1 MVMPDSA
8 RPPTVAIVTLGCG
21 RNEVDSANIA
31 GMLSASGFEMVEDP
45 GAADAVLGNTCAFIT
60 AAKQESIDTIL
71 AAVDLKSPPSDH
83 KLTSDVSAQAA
94 KRESID
100 TILAAADLKEQGRA
114 SAVFVTGCLAERYTR
129 ELRQE
134 LPEADAIVPFADY
147 SRLPELLRS
156 RLPNGSALGPKAGA
170 ATALASPRRAARG
183 AASPAPAAAPP
194 DRGEPPAPPASRA
207 LPLVSPGGVSAP
219 LVPAGRRAL
228 PLVFPAPA
236 GERFAA
242 RPGPTG
248 PVALVKLAEGCD
260 RDCSFCAI
268 PSFRGRFRSRRPTE
282 VVDEVAW
289 LADHGVSEIGL
300 VAENSTSYGKDL
312 GGREALIRL
321 LRDLAGIESLRRVRL
336 NYLQPDEITPGL
348 LEEMATNPV
357 VCSYFDLSLQHV
369 SEEVLRRMRR
379 GGSSAAFL
387 QLIERIRSL
396 DPDAAFRSNFILGF
410 PGERQADVRE
420 LEEFLE
426 AARLDWV
433 AFFPYSAEDGTAALD
448 LGRRVAAPTARAR
461 VERIQELQERVLAE
475 VQAAWIGRR
484 LEVLVER
491 VDDAGTAEG
500 RSFREGADSDGV
512 VRIEQVAAR
521 PGDYLEVE
529 VIAAEGPELLARRI
543 TV

>member
-45 GAADAVLGNTCAFIT
+45 GAADAVLVNTCAFIT

-183 AASPAPAAAPP
+183 AATAALGAASPAPAAAPP

-207 LPLVSPGGVSAP
+207 LPLVSPGGASAP

-282 VVDEVAW
+282 VLDEVA
-289 LADHGVSEIGL
+289 GVDG
-300 VAENSTSYGKDL
+300 
-312 GGREALIRL
+312 
-321 LRDLAGIESLRRVRL
+321 LRRVRL

-348 LEEMATNPV
+348 LEEMAANPV

-369 SEEVLRRMRR
+369 SEPVLRRMRR
-379 GGSSAAFL
+379 GGSTAAFL
-387 QLIERIRSL
+387 RLIERIRSL
-396 DPDAAFRSNFILGF
+396 DRDAAFRSNFILGF

-420 LEEFLE
+420 LEAFLE

-448 LGRRVAAPTARAR
+448 FDRRVASRTARAR
-461 VERIQELQERVLAE
+461 VERVQELQERVLAE

-484 LEVLVER
+484 LQVLVER
-491 VDDAGTAEG
+491 VDEAGI
-500 RSFREGADSDGV
+500 
-512 VRIEQVAAR
+512 VRIEQAAAR
-521 PGDYLEVE
+521 PGDYVEVE
-529 VIAAEGPELLARRI
+529 VTAAEGPELLARRI

>member
-45 GAADAVLGNTCAFIT
+45 GAADAVLVNTCAFIT

-183 AASPAPAAAPP
+183 AATAALGA
-194 DRGEPPAPPASRA
+194 AS
-207 LPLVSPGGVSAP
+207 
-219 LVPAGRRAL
+219 
-228 PLVFPAPA
+228 PAPA

-282 VVDEVAW
+282 VLDEVAW
-289 LADHGVSEIGL
+289 LASHGVSEVGL

-312 GGREALIRL
+312 GGRELLIRL
-321 LRDLAGIESLRRVRL
+321 LRELAGVDGLRRVRL

-348 LEEMATNPV
+348 LEEMAANPV

-369 SEEVLRRMRR
+369 SEPVLRRMRR
-379 GGSSAAFL
+379 GGS
-387 QLIERIRSL
+387 
-396 DPDAAFRSNFILGF
+396 
-410 PGERQADVRE
+410 
-420 LEEFLE
+420 
-426 AARLDWV
+426 
-433 AFFPYSAEDGTAALD
+433 TA
-448 LGRRVAAPTARAR
+448 
-461 VERIQELQERVLAE
+461 
-475 VQAAWIGRR
+475 
-484 LEVLVER
+484 
-491 VDDAGTAEG
+491 
-500 RSFREGADSDGV
+500 
-512 VRIEQVAAR
+512 
-521 PGDYLEVE
+521 
-529 VIAAEGPELLARRI
+529 
-543 TV
+543 

>member
-45 GAADAVLGNTCAFIT
+45 GAADAVLVNTCAFIT

-134 LPEADAIVPFADY
+134 LPEADA
-147 SRLPELLRS
+147 
-156 RLPNGSALGPKAGA
+156 
-170 ATALASPRRAARG
+170 ATALASPRRAARGAATAALG

-207 LPLVSPGGVSAP
+207 LP

-282 VVDEVAW
+282 VLDEVAW
-289 LADHGVSEIGL
+289 LASHGVSEVGL

-312 GGREALIRL
+312 GGRELLIRL
-321 LRDLAGIESLRRVRL
+321 LRELAGVDGLRRVRL

-348 LEEMATNPV
+348 LEEMAANPV

-369 SEEVLRRMRR
+369 SEPVLRRMRR
-379 GGSSAAFL
+379 GGSTAAFL
-387 QLIERIRSL
+387 RLIERIRSL
-396 DPDAAFRSNFILGF
+396 DRD
-410 PGERQADVRE
+410 
-420 LEEFLE
+420 

-448 LGRRVAAPTARAR
+448 FDRRVASRTARAR
-461 VERIQELQERVLAE
+461 VERVQELQERVLAE

-484 LEVLVER
+484 LQVLVER
-491 VDDAGTAEG
+491 VDEAGTAEG
-500 RSFREGADSDGV
+500 RSFREGVDSDGI
-512 VRIEQVAAR
+512 VRIEQAAAR
-521 PGDYLEVE
+521 PGDYVEVE
-529 VIAAEGPELLARRI
+529 VTAAEGPELLARRI

>member
-1 MVMPDSA
+1 MVHGKPGSVMGLRHLLIRPRRCTMPDHD
-8 RPPTVAIVTLGCG
+8 RPPTVAVVTLGCG
-21 RNEVDSANIA
+21 RNEVDSENVA
-31 GMLSASGFEMVEDP
+31 GLLSASGFRMVADP
-45 GAADAVLGNTCAFIT
+45 ERADAVVVNTCAFI
-60 AAKQESIDTIL
+60 
-71 AAVDLKSPPSDH
+71 
-83 KLTSDVSAQAA
+83 QAA

-183 AASPAPAAAPP
+183 AATAALGAASPAPAAAPP

-207 LPLVSPGGVSAP
+207 LPLVSPGGASAP

-282 VVDEVAW
+282 VLDEVAW
-289 LADHGVSEIGL
+289 LASHGVSEVGL

-312 GGREALIRL
+312 GGRELLIRL
-321 LRDLAGIESLRRVRL
+321 LRVRL

-348 LEEMATNPV
+348 LEEMAANPV

-369 SEEVLRRMRR
+369 SEPVLRRMRR
-379 GGSSAAFL
+379 GGSTAAFL
-387 QLIERIRSL
+387 RLIERIRSL
-396 DPDAAFRSNFILGF
+396 DRDAAFRSNFILGF

-420 LEEFLE
+420 LEAFLE

-448 LGRRVAAPTARAR
+448 FDRRVASRTARAR
-461 VERIQELQERVLAE
+461 VERVQELQERVLAE

-484 LEVLVER
+484 LQVLVER
-491 VDDAGTAEG
+491 VDEAGTAEG
-500 RSFREGADSDGV
+500 RSFREGVDSDGI
-512 VRIEQVAAR
+512 VRIEQAAAR
-521 PGDYLEVE
+521 PGDYVEVE
-529 VIAAEGPELLARRI
+529 VTAAEGPELLARRI

>member
-45 GAADAVLGNTCAFIT
+45 GAADAVLVNTCAFIT

-183 AASPAPAAAPP
+183 AATAALGAASPAPAAAPP

-207 LPLVSPGGVSAP
+207 LPLVSPGGASAP

-282 VVDEVAW
+282 VLDEVAW
-289 LADHGVSEIGL
+289 LASHGVSEVGL

-312 GGREALIRL
+312 GGRELLIRL
-321 LRDLAGIESLRRVRL
+321 LRELAGVDGLRRVRL
-336 NYLQPDEITPGL
+336 NYLQPDAPRGLHRRLPPADRADPIAGPRRGLPLQLHPGVPRRAAGGRPRARSVPRSGPPGL
-348 LEEMATNPV
+348 GRLLPV
-357 VCSYFDLSLQHV
+357 FGRGRHRRPR
-369 SEEVLRRMRR
+369 LRSARGLPHGPRPRGAGPGAAGARAGRGAGRLDRPQAPGAGRARRR
-379 GGSSAAFL
+379 GRHRRGP
-387 QLIERIRSL
+387 QL
-396 DPDAAFRSNFILGF
+396 
-410 PGERQADVRE
+410 PGRR
-420 LEEFLE
+420 
-426 AARLDWV
+426 R
-433 AFFPYSAEDGTAALD
+433 
-448 LGRRVAAPTARAR
+448 LGRDRSDRA
-461 VERIQELQERVLAE
+461 
-475 VQAAWIGRR
+475 
-484 LEVLVER
+484 
-491 VDDAGTAEG
+491 G
-500 RSFREGADSDGV
+500 RSQAGRL
-512 VRIEQVAAR
+512 R
-521 PGDYLEVE
+521 
-529 VIAAEGPELLARRI
+529 
-543 TV
+543 

>member
-1 MVMPDSA
+1 MPDHD
-8 RPPTVAIVTLGCG
+8 RPPTVAVVTLGCG
-21 RNEVDSANIA
+21 RNEVDSENVV
-31 GMLSASGFEMVEDP
+31 GLLSASGFRMVADP
-45 GAADAVLGNTCAFIT
+45 ERADAVIVNTCAFIE
-60 AAKQESIDTIL
+60 AAKQ
-71 AAVDLKSPPSDH
+71 
-83 KLTSDVSAQAA
+83 
-94 KRESID
+94 ESID

-129 ELRQE
+129 ELREE

-156 RLPNGSALGPKAGA
+156 RIANGSSAMVAPAGHA
-170 ATALASPRRAARG
+170 APAIVPVDGLSPAFAHGGATRPGASP
-183 AASPAPAAAPP
+183 
-194 DRGEPPAPPASRA
+194 
-207 LPLVSPGGVSAP
+207 P
-219 LVPAGRRAL
+219 LVPDGRRAL
-228 PLVFPAPA
+228 PLIFPAPT

-242 RPGPTG
+242 RPVPTT

-289 LADHGVSEIGL
+289 LASHGVSEVGL

-312 GGREALIRL
+312 GGREALISL
-321 LRDLAGIESLRRVRL
+321 LRDLRRVEGLRRVRL

-348 LEEMATNPV
+348 LEEMAGNPV

-369 SEEVLRRMRR
+369 SEPILRRMRR

-387 QLIERIRSL
+387 RLIERIRSL
-396 DPDAAFRSNFILGF
+396 DPDAAFRSNFIMGF
-410 PGERQADVRE
+410 PGERQADVRQ

-426 AARLDWV
+426 VARLDWV
-433 AFFPYSAEDGTAALD
+433 AFFPYSPEDGTSALD
-448 LGRRVAAPTARAR
+448 LDRRVASRTARAR
-461 VERIQELQERVLAE
+461 VEQVQELQERVLAE
-475 VQAAWIGRR
+475 VQTAWIGRR

-491 VDDAGTAEG
+491 VDDAGSAEG
-500 RSFREGADSDGV
+500 RSFREGIDSDGI
-512 VRIEQVAAR
+512 VRIEQAEAR

-529 VIAAEGPELLARRI
+529 VVGAEGPELLAERI

>member
-1 MVMPDSA
+1 MPDHD
-8 RPPTVAIVTLGCG
+8 RPPTVAVVTLGCG
-21 RNEVDSANIA
+21 RNEVDSENVV
-31 GMLSASGFEMVEDP
+31 GLLSASGFRMVADP
-45 GAADAVLGNTCAFIT
+45 ERADAVVVNTCAFV
-60 AAKQESIDTIL
+60 E
-71 AAVDLKSPPSDH
+71 
-83 KLTSDVSAQAA
+83 AA

-100 TILAAADLKEQGRA
+100 AILAAADLKERGGA

-129 ELRQE
+129 ELREE

-156 RLPNGSALGPKAGA
+156 RLANGSSPPLAPADSLPPSFLPAERPSPSLKRAGA
-170 ATALASPRRAARG
+170 EPRVVPPDASPLASPG
-183 AASPAPAAAPP
+183 GIPP
-194 DRGEPPAPPASRA
+194 
-207 LPLVSPGGVSAP
+207 P
-219 LVPAGRRAL
+219 LVPAGRRSL

-236 GERFAA
+236 GERFPA
-242 RPGPTG
+242 RPLPRA
-248 PVALVKLAEGCD
+248 PVALVKLAEG
-260 RDCSFCAI
+260 
-268 PSFRGRFRSRRPTE
+268 
-282 VVDEVAW
+282 
-289 LADHGVSEIGL
+289 
-300 VAENSTSYGKDL
+300 
-312 GGREALIRL
+312 EALIHL
-321 LRDLAGIESLRRVRL
+321 LRDLGGIDGLRRVRL

-348 LEEMATNPV
+348 LEEMAANPV

-369 SEEVLRRMRR
+369 SEPVLRRMRR

-387 QLIERIRSL
+387 RLIERVRSL

-410 PGERQADVRE
+410 PGERQADVRQ

-448 LGRRVAAPTARAR
+448 LDRRVASRTARAR
-461 VERIQELQERVLAE
+461 VEWVQELQDRVLAE

>member
-45 GAADAVLGNTCAFIT
+45 GAADAVLVNTCAFIT

-114 SAVFVTGCLAERYTR
+114 SAVFVTGCLAERYAR

-183 AASPAPAAAPP
+183 AATAALGAASPAPAAAPP
-194 DRGEPPAPPASRA
+194 DRGETPAPPASRA
-207 LPLVSPGGVSAP
+207 LPLVSPGGASAP

-282 VVDEVAW
+282 VLDEVAW
-289 LADHGVSEIGL
+289 LASHGVSEVGL

-312 GGREALIRL
+312 GGRELLIRL
-321 LRDLAGIESLRRVRL
+321 LRELAGVDGLRRVRL

-348 LEEMATNPV
+348 LEEMAANPV
-357 VCSYFDLSLQHV
+357 VCSYFDLSLQPV
-369 SEEVLRRMRR
+369 SEPVLRRMRR
-379 GGSSAAFL
+379 AA
-387 QLIERIRSL
+387 S
-396 DPDAAFRSNFILGF
+396 
-410 PGERQADVRE
+410 
-420 LEEFLE
+420 
-426 AARLDWV
+426 
-433 AFFPYSAEDGTAALD
+433 TAALD
-448 LGRRVAAPTARAR
+448 FDRRVASRTARAR
-461 VERIQELQERVLAE
+461 VERVQELQERVLAE

-484 LEVLVER
+484 LQVLVER
-491 VDDAGTAEG
+491 VDEAGTAEG
-500 RSFREGADSDGV
+500 RSFREGVDSDGI
-512 VRIEQVAAR
+512 VRIEQAAAR
-521 PGDYLEVE
+521 PGDYVEVE
-529 VIAAEGPELLARRI
+529 VTAAEGPELLARRI